1 MRIYTQFSGEFEK
14 EKVAIHGYLN
24 FHTDREF
31 INCVRAGITAAEN
44 RGAYEVR
51 IEFYESENEFNA
63 GIPMAL
69 IKNSTCFPLS
79 DIFLENVGWMMG
91 VNEIC

>member
-14 EKVAIHGYLN
+14 EKVAMHGYLN
-24 FHTDREF
+24 FHTDTEF
-31 INCVRAGITAAEN
+31 IACVRSGIAAAEH

-51 IEFYESENEFNA
+51 IEFYDSEKEFNA

-69 IKNSTCFPLS
+69 IKNSKGFPLS

-91 VNEIC
+91 VSEVC